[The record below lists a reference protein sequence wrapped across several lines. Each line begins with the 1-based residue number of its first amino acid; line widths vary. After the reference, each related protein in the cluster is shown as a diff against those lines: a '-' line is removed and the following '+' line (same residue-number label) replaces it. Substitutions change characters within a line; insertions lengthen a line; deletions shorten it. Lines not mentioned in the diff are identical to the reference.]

1 LYDDD
6 LYRIERNA
14 GIENMSEPLIAK
26 MNYIVNNGV
35 KPVHHIFDDREEH
48 THPGTYEDRVVSIKN
63 GRPLQDTFTLD
74 LNGFAFL
81 NQATGVTDFDDAD
94 AIKNIYYPEVEGLIQ
109 AQSEASRVI
118 MFDHTFRFADE
129 ALREESMTRK
139 PVKRV
144 HNDYTDESGPQ
155 RVRDLLPA
163 DEAEALLKK
172 RFMIIQVW
180 RPVRAA
186 VESDPLAIGD
196 ARTLSPE
203 NFILVTR
210 HYEHRTA
217 YVYHISYDPRHTWY
231 YFPEMTPDEALMF
244 KVFDSDANA
253 SARYTAHSAFDDP
266 NTAPDAR
273 PRESIEARALAFF
286 D

>member
-1 LYDDD
+1 MSALS
-6 LYRIERNA
+6 EA
-14 GIENMSEPLIAK
+14 GQRTDPLVTK
-26 MNYIVNNGV
+26 LNYIVDNGV
-35 KPVHHIFDDREEH
+35 KPVHDIHDDKEVH
-48 THPGTYEDRVVSIKN
+48 THPGAYEERVVNIQN
-63 GRPLQDTFTLD
+63 GRPLQDTFSLEN
-74 LNGFAFL
+74 NGFSFL
-81 NQATGVTDFDDAD
+81 DHASAMKDFYDPAEVTAT
-94 AIKNIYYPEVEGLIQ
+94 YYPEVEDLIK
-109 AQSEASRVI
+109 AQSGASRVI
-118 MFDHTFRFADE
+118 MFDHTFRLADD
-129 ALREESMTRK
+129 ALREEKMTRK

-163 DEAEALLKK
+163 AEAEALLKK
-172 RFMIIQVW
+172 HFMIIQVW
-180 RPVRAA
+180 RPIRAT

-210 HYEHRTA
+210 RYAHRTA
-217 YVYHISYDPRHTWY
+217 YVYHISYDPQHSWY

-244 KVFDSDANA
+244 KVFDSDATA

-266 NTAPDAR
+266 TTRPDAR